1 MSGEQSRLFFFLLLV
16 TGRDNPIS
24 LIVERA
30 HILFFLGSLIFS
42 DLGEKCTTAALWCCV
57 FNPVGLSCG
66 KMAFISR
73 SVVDMERV
81 VFSSL
86 RSILDLVSVLLDL
99 LVDGLDGWGVLDDP
113 CGWDGVLLG
122 DEGSGLQDWGGLD
135 QWGGLEDWGLGD
147 VLDWGSLDQWG
158 LGWEGVVDEP
168 VVGVEAGVQGEAV
181 GSGQW
186 EAKTVGV
193 DWESSKTSVDWC
205 SDGGH
210 CVVQVVF
217 G

>member
-1 MSGEQSRLFFFLLLV
+1 
-16 TGRDNPIS
+16 
-24 LIVERA
+24 
-30 HILFFLGSLIFS
+30 LIFP
-42 DLGEKCTTAALWCCV
+42 DLGENALLPPSGVV
-57 FNPVGLSCG
+57 FLILSVYLVV
-66 KMAFISR
+66 KWHL
-73 SVVDMERV
+73 SVDRYFVERV

-135 QWGGLEDWGLGD
+135 QWGGLEDWGLGN

-158 LGWEGVVDEP
+158 LGWEGVVDES

-186 EAKTVGV
+186 EAESVGV

>member
-1 MSGEQSRLFFFLLLV
+1 MSGEQSRVFFL
-16 TGRDNPIS
+16 TTSHREKTPIS

-30 HILFFLGSLIFS
+30 HILFFRVVDIFGSW
-42 DLGEKCTTAALWCCV
+42 GKCTTAALCCCV

-158 LGWEGVVDEP
+158 LGWEGVVDQS
-168 VVGVEAGVQGEAV
+168 VVGVEAGVQVEAV

-205 SDGGH
+205 SYGGH
-210 CVVQVVF
+210 CVVVVVF

>member
-1 MSGEQSRLFFFLLLV
+1 VFLILSVYLV
-16 TGRDNPIS
+16 
-24 LIVERA
+24 VKW
-30 HILFFLGSLIFS
+30 H
-42 DLGEKCTTAALWCCV
+42 
-57 FNPVGLSCG
+57 LS
-66 KMAFISR
+66 
-73 SVVDMERV
+73 VDRYFVERV

-86 RSILDLVSVLLDL
+86 RSILDLVAVLLDL

-122 DEGSGLQDWGGLD
+122 DEGSGLEDWGRLD
-135 QWGGLEDWGLGD
+135 QWGGFEDWGLGN

-158 LGWEGVVDEP
+158 LGWEGVVDES

-186 EAKTVGV
+186 EASKTVGV

-210 CVVQVVF
+210 CVVVVVF